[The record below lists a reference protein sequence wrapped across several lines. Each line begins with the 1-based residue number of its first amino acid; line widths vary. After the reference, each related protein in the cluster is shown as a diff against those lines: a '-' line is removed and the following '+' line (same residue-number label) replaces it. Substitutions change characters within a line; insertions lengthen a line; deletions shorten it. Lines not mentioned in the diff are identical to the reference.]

1 MNDDSEQAN
10 ESIDAAIPTER
21 TDEHF
26 VERHA
31 TFLKHIQTKPIGLLF
46 LGDSIT
52 RRWVDVPELWHQYF
66 AKYQPANFGV
76 GGDAVQ
82 NLLWRVQNGQIEGI
96 KPRVIVLFIGTNN
109 VPTNTGSEI
118 AAAIGKVIDVIQSK
132 LPQTKILLLAIF
144 PRGPQ
149 TPESANAQN
158 PYYMDIVTAANK
170 ELAALDNSDTVR
182 FLDLGTLFISSDGNI
197 NTDIMPDQLHLIEP
211 GYKIWGE
218 AMAELLEEMM
228 RG

>member
-1 MNDDSEQAN
+1 MNNDPEQAN

-31 TFLKHIQTKPIGLLF
+31 TFLNHIQTKPIGLLF

-52 RRWVDVPELWHQYF
+52 RRWVDVLELWHHYF
-66 AKYQPANFGV
+66 APYQPANFGV

-82 NLLWRVQNGQIEGI
+82 NLLWRVQNGQIDGI

-109 VPTNTGSEI
+109 VPTNTSSET

-149 TPESANAQN
+149 TPDRADAQN

-170 ELAALDNSDTVR
+170 ELAALDNGDTVR
-182 FLDLGTLFISSDGNI
+182 FLDLGPLFISSDGNI
-197 NTDIMPDQLHLIEP
+197 NTDIMTDQLHLIEP

-218 AMAELLEEMM
+218 AMADLLEEMM
-228 RG
+228 RA